1 MLKEAGREGQYM
13 SGQELILGVTS
24 VKEPIEGLEYWP
36 PSRRKVGSEDFQ
48 WKDTVG
54 HWLWFAL
61 TQGRCQ
67 SAPCTPPSSPLLCS
81 WPVTS
86 LAAPRRLP
94 SAPEHGLSVA
104 LDPLA
109 GLKQEQRT
117 LDYGRSSLK
126 NKKGAPRR
134 NSAPQSSQFLP
145 FCEEAQPG
153 ACCRTVGW
161 GEGRLRVRCSFSCP
175 GISSVNQLG
184 GLFVNGRP
192 LPLDTRQQIARLAVS
207 GMRPCD
213 ISRSLKVS
221 NGCVSKI
228 LGRYYRTGVLEPKGI
243 GGSKPR
249 LATPPVVARI
259 AQLKGEC
266 PALFAWEIQRQLCA
280 EGLCTQDKTPS
291 VSSINR
297 VLRAIQEDQRFP
309 GAQLRLPG
317 ITITNPHQPLSPFA
331 AVLAPVPPTP
341 SSGSE
346 APRGP
351 HPGTGHR
358 NRTIFSPG
366 QAEAL
371 EKEFQRGQYPDS
383 VARGKLA
390 AATSLPEDTVRI
402 WFSNRRAKWRR
413 QEKLKGEMRF
423 PGASQ
428 DLTVPSA
435 SPGTVSAQQP
445 PGSVSTAVLPALA
458 SLAASS
464 YPRFWGTASDR
475 CLSDTP
481 PQACLKPCWG
491 ENPGQASLLQGA
503 TCPPQPSSLDSLLL
517 CHPCRSFLCP
527 HRQSWYPSGLA
538 LVWLP
543 TSRPGMREAVQSGK
557 EMGWEGSDTA
567 CPSRASLLPPSCVSS
582 SSVDLALLM
591 CHLIAEAVPT
601 HFSHWP

>member
-1 MLKEAGREGQYM
+1 MTSSGFLGPRKVPYGKEGER
-13 SGQELILGVTS
+13 LTS
-24 VKEPIEGLEYWP
+24 VGKPNKRYLNRMI
-36 PSRRKVGSEDFQ
+36 KVSIN
-48 WKDTVG
+48 
-54 HWLWFAL
+54 
-61 TQGRCQ
+61 R
-67 SAPCTPPSSPLLCS
+67 
-81 WPVTS
+81 
-86 LAAPRRLP
+86 
-94 SAPEHGLSVA
+94 
-104 LDPLA
+104 
-109 GLKQEQRT
+109 
-117 LDYGRSSLK
+117 
-126 NKKGAPRR
+126 
-134 NSAPQSSQFLP
+134 
-145 FCEEAQPG
+145 
-153 ACCRTVGW
+153 
-161 GEGRLRVRCSFSCP
+161 

-192 LPLDTRQQIARLAVS
+192 LPLDTRQQIVQLAVS

-228 LGRYYRTGVLEPKGI
+228 LGRYYRTGVLEPKGT

-309 GAQLRLPG
+309 GAQLRLP
-317 ITITNPHQPLSPFA
+317 

-341 SSGSE
+341 PSGSE

-383 VARGKLA
+383 AARGKLA

-428 DLTVPSA
+428 DLTIPST

-491 ENPGQASLLQGA
+491 YLPPTAELPGFTPALPSLPFLPL
-503 TCPPQPSSLDSLLL
+503 PPSPVLV
-517 CHPCRSFLCP
+517 PIRSC
-527 HRQSWYPSGLA
+527 SGLA
-538 LVWLP
+538 PHFEAWDEGGGP
-543 TSRPGMREAVQSGK
+543 EWKGDGMGR
-557 EMGWEGSDTA
+557 
-567 CPSRASLLPPSCVSS
+567 
-582 SSVDLALLM
+582 
-591 CHLIAEAVPT
+591 I
-601 HFSHWP
+601 

>member
-1 MLKEAGREGQYM
+1 M
-13 SGQELILGVTS
+13 
-24 VKEPIEGLEYWP
+24 
-36 PSRRKVGSEDFQ
+36 
-48 WKDTVG
+48 
-54 HWLWFAL
+54 
-61 TQGRCQ
+61 
-67 SAPCTPPSSPLLCS
+67 
-81 WPVTS
+81 
-86 LAAPRRLP
+86 
-94 SAPEHGLSVA
+94 
-104 LDPLA
+104 
-109 GLKQEQRT
+109 EQ
-117 LDYGRSSLK
+117 D
-126 NKKGAPRR
+126 
-134 NSAPQSSQFLP
+134 
-145 FCEEAQPG
+145 
-153 ACCRTVGW
+153 
-161 GEGRLRVRCSFSCP
+161 
-175 GISSVNQLG
+175 GISSMNQLG

-192 LPLDTRQQIARLAVS
+192 LPLDTRQQIVRLAVS

-297 VLRAIQEDQRFP
+297 VLRALQEDH
-309 GAQLRLPG
+309 RLPWV
-317 ITITNPHQPLSPFA
+317 HLRSP
-331 AVLAPVPPTP
+331 AVLAPAPPTP
-341 SSGSE
+341 HGGSE
-346 APRGP
+346 VPRGP

-390 AATSLPEDTVRI
+390 AATSLPEDTVRV

-413 QEKLKGEMRF
+413 QEKLKWEMQL

-428 DLTVPSA
+428 RLTVPRVS
-435 SPGTVSAQQP
+435 SEIVSAQYL
-445 PGSVSTAVLPALA
+445 GSVPTAALPALEPL
-458 SLAASS
+458 SPSCCQLC
-464 YPRFWGTASDR
+464 WQTAPDR

-481 PQACLKPCWG
+481 PQACLKPCWD
-491 ENPGQASLLQGA
+491 
-503 TCPPQPSSLDSLLL
+503 C
-517 CHPCRSFLCP
+517 CSFL
-527 HRQSWYPSGLA
+527 
-538 LVWLP
+538 LP
-543 TSRPGMREAVQSGK
+543 VVS
-557 EMGWEGSDTA
+557 
-567 CPSRASLLPPSCVSS
+567 PSCV
-582 SSVDLALLM
+582 DLTWPWLTVPPVHPLTGQAR
-591 CHLIAEAVPT
+591 EATPT